1 MGECVRQWMS
11 SLSFES
17 ESLCTVLSLQACESE
32 ARYAQLRL
40 AAHRTRAITSCNL
53 THTAPSR
60 DVEVHIRRFLDM
72 PTLSVVS
79 SFPLMECLSV

>member
-1 MGECVRQWMS
+1 MCECVRQWMG

-40 AAHRTRAITSCNL
+40 AAHRTRAFTSCNL

-60 DVEVHIRRFLDM
+60 ALIHILKFTFVDSWTCLLFR
-72 PTLSVVS
+72 S
-79 SFPLMECLSV
+79 STRSR